1 MRETKQIHGMMT
13 LSTLATV
20 LLAAAC
26 GGKAKVDG
34 TGPGGGGGGTGGTGA
49 GATDIVGEAPVK
61 QEPKREISKD
71 ARSDYESAVKF
82 FTKSDKEGWSESA
95 CRQSAS
101 QFEAVAG
108 EHKDLIEASYMVGLA
123 YHRCGLM
130 AEAEKAYQA
139 TLGRKSNHG
148 PTLSNLGEIAFRNG
162 RVDAAKTAWVKALDA
177 EPKLV
182 AARINLAALQ
192 LEELRKAKDAAA
204 FARLDKEI
212 QTQLSNALAVD
223 GDNIRAYTLY
233 ALTFMEGR
241 AKNKNRLDLAKLLLD
256 EADKKPAA
264 AKYAPLVNARGLLFL
279 HRNAL
284 SEALK
289 YFQSAV
295 EMDSKFVEARMNV
308 GLTTLGFRK
317 YDTAKEQFTAVLGQQ
332 PKNYDAIIGLGIA
345 MRGMGD
351 LDGAEGQ
358 YKKARE
364 LDGRRGEALFN
375 LGVLYK
381 DFKAAKSDDLK
392 ASQTAYR
399 TARDYFKDFMSKPGV
414 SESDRD
420 EAKNNIA
427 DCDKVIAQ
435 LDQFMKA
442 QAAQPPAPK

>member
-1 MRETKQIHGMMT
+1 
-13 LSTLATV
+13 
-20 LLAAAC
+20 
-26 GGKAKVDG
+26 
-34 TGPGGGGGGTGGTGA
+34 
-49 GATDIVGEAPVK
+49 
-61 QEPKREISKD
+61 
-71 ARSDYESAVKF
+71 
-82 FTKSDKEGWSESA
+82 
-95 CRQSAS
+95 
-101 QFEAVAG
+101 
-108 EHKDLIEASYMVGLA
+108 
-123 YHRCGLM
+123 
-130 AEAEKAYQA
+130 
-139 TLGRKSNHG
+139 
-148 PTLSNLGEIAFRNG
+148 
-162 RVDAAKTAWVKALDA
+162 
-177 EPKLV
+177 
-182 AARINLAALQ
+182 
-192 LEELRKAKDAAA
+192 
-204 FARLDKEI
+204 
-212 QTQLSNALAVD
+212 
-223 GDNIRAYTLY
+223 
-233 ALTFMEGR
+233 
-241 AKNKNRLDLAKLLLD
+241 
-256 EADKKPAA
+256 
-264 AKYAPLVNARGLLFL
+264 
-279 HRNAL
+279 
-284 SEALK
+284 
-289 YFQSAV
+289 
-295 EMDSKFVEARMNV
+295 MNV